1 MRLHI
6 SLAATLVLVGI
17 SSRVSAE
24 EPLSYNRD
32 VRPILAANCFACHG
46 PDSASRKGELRLD
59 KKEWAE
65 QMSAIV
71 PGKPDESAIIER
83 MVSTDPETVM
93 PPPASKKTITPEQI
107 DILKR
112 WIAQGAPYQPH
123 WSFIAPVKAP
133 EPTVKNPSWVRN
145 PIDTFVLSKLESL
158 GLEPAP
164 PADRRTWARRVSL
177 DLNGIPPTPERLE
190 AYLADTS
197 PQADEKYVDELLK
210 LPQWG
215 EQRGRYWLDYARY
228 ADTHGIHFDNF
239 REMWSYR
246 DWVINAFNQNMPYDE
261 FTIESLAGDLLP
273 NRSLDQQ
280 IGSGFNRCNMT
291 TNEGG
296 IIDEEYAVLY
306 ARDRTDTVSQVW
318 LGLTAGCAVCHDHK
332 FDPLSQKEFYEL
344 SAFFNNTTQKVRDG
358 NIKDTP
364 PIIIV
369 PTVADRPR
377 KIQLDTEIPAV
388 KAAVEARRGSARA
401 EFDTWLAT
409 AKPDDIGLKP
419 STDRLVLH
427 APLNEGQGTAIKFAV
442 DGQIR
447 DIALTDKASWK
458 PGALGWQSIEVT
470 GGAAATVAEAG
481 DFESDQP
488 FSYSAWVKLQPND
501 SRGAIAARMDNANG
515 YRGWDFW
522 VQGRRVGTHIVGAWS
537 GDAIKVVTK
546 NQVPGKEWVHVAV
559 TYNGSKTAAGV
570 KIYVNGALQETNV
583 ESDTLK
589 GSIKTSVP
597 FKIGQRNDSD
607 PLSGFGLQDL
617 RLYQSELKP
626 EEVFALGRS
635 ALFAAVLAK
644 PADQRTDAEKNELYN
659 WWLDAK
665 DEPYRTAT
673 AKLAGLEKEFNDI
686 KARGTI
692 AHVMEE
698 KPEPAMAFVL
708 ARGEYDKRK
717 DQVAPATPA
726 ILPAFPADASRNRLG
741 LAKWLLQADHP
752 LTSRVTVNRYWQEI
766 FGTGLVKSAGDFGVA
781 GELPSNQELLD
792 WLAVD
797 FRENGWNVQRLFK
810 QIVMSSTYRQAAIT
824 TPVKR
829 EKDPDNRF
837 FSRGP
842 RFRMDAEMVRDSAL
856 AASGLLVP
864 KIGGPSVKPYQ
875 PSGVWEAIAMDVSNT
890 RSYQHDAGEGLYRRS
905 LYTFW
910 KRMAPPA
917 SMDIFN
923 ATNREQCTIRR
934 ERTNTPLQA
943 LVTLNDDQFVE
954 AARHL
959 AQLALLSK
967 TSTSDRIDFIT
978 ERLISRSFRPEER
991 AIVEA
996 SLADLT
1002 AQYQND
1008 PEDAKKLI
1016 AVGES
1021 KSDPSLDPQTL
1032 AAWTMLV
1039 NELMNLDEVLN
1050 K

>member
-1 MRLHI
+1 MRLHS
-6 SLAATLVLVGI
+6 SLAAALMLVGFW
-17 SSRVSAE
+17 SQVSAE

-32 VRPILAANCFACHG
+32 IRPILAANCFACHG
-46 PDSASRKGELRLD
+46 PDSASRKGDLRLD
-59 KKEWAE
+59 KKDWAE

-83 MVSTDPETVM
+83 MVSTDPEVVM

-107 DILKR
+107 DTLKR

-123 WSFIAPVKAP
+123 WSFIAPVKSP

-145 PIDTFVLSKLESL
+145 PIDSFVLSKLESL

-190 AYLADTS
+190 AYLVDTS
-197 PQADEKYVDELLK
+197 PQADEKYVDELMK

-273 NRSLDQQ
+273 NRTLDQQ

-369 PTVADRPR
+369 PTAADRPR
-377 KIQLDTEIPAV
+377 KFELDNEIPAA
-388 KAAVEARRGSARA
+388 KAAVEARRGAARA
-401 EFDTWLAT
+401 EFETWLTT

-419 STDRLVLH
+419 PTDRLVLH
-427 APLNEGQGTAIKFAV
+427 APLNEGQGTAVKFAV
-442 DGQIR
+442 EGQVR

-458 PGALGWQSIEVT
+458 PGALGWQSVEVT
-470 GGAAATVAEAG
+470 GGAAATVAEVG

-522 VQGRRVGTHIVGAWS
+522 VQGRRVGTHIVSAWS

-559 TYNGSKTAAGV
+559 TYNGTKTAAGV

-626 EEVFALGRS
+626 EEVTALGRA

-726 ILPAFPADASRNRLG
+726 ILPAFPGDSPRNRLG

-752 LTSRVTVNRYWQEI
+752 LTSRVTVNRYWQEV

-810 QIVMSSTYRQAAIT
+810 QIVMSNTYRQAAIT
-824 TPVKR
+824 TPEKR

-837 FSRGP
+837 LSRGP
-842 RFRMDAEMVRDSAL
+842 RFRMDAEMVRDTAL

-890 RSYQHDAGEGLYRRS
+890 RSYQHDTGEGLYRRS

-991 AIVEA
+991 AIAEA
-996 SLADLT
+996 SLADLQ
-1002 AQYQND
+1002 AQYQHD

-1016 AVGES
+1016 SVGES
-1021 KSDPSLDPQTL
+1021 KADPSLDPQTL